1 VRKRTVLS
9 LEQALSL
16 SYGTLRFVHAGWRVI
31 RLEATPA
38 PGSRTPGD
46 PNRYVG
52 KLLAEHDRR
61 SYFVAPNVG
70 KESIALNLKAEEGRK
85 LLHRIVSE
93 LPVDVFCC
101 NTLPRRYESLGIDF
115 ETLRRCNP
123 AIVWAG
129 ISAFGPEHPE
139 RPGYDPMLQAKLG
152 YMALTG
158 DRAGPPTLCGVPAI
172 DLKAGDDLYTQV
184 ISALLEQAEMD
195 AGAKRIDVSMARS
208 AVSWL
213 QTTLP
218 LLDMGAAPN
227 EIERNGN
234 EHREFVPANAFAAS
248 DGYVYIA
255 IGSDTQWRYLTSI
268 EAFTPLRREEWAT
281 NAGRCESR
289 DEINAQMRSVVSG
302 LRVSD
307 VVTSLTQVGVVV
319 SEVNDVRAVRDLP
332 SIAPELGRVSF
343 PEGRDVHLP
352 PSATAGDAVP
362 KLFAPP
368 PRYGEHT
375 RAVLAELGTADQDV
389 DAMVQSGTVAEPSPP
404 ASRS

>member
-1 VRKRTVLS
+1 VNKRTVLS

-38 PGSRTPGD
+38 RGSRTPGD

-52 KLLAEHDRR
+52 KLLAEPDRR

-70 KESIALNLKAEEGRK
+70 KESIALNLKTEEGQK

-101 NTLPRRYESLGIDF
+101 NTLPRRYEGLGIDF

-158 DRAGPPTLCGVPAI
+158 DPAGPPTLCGVPVI

-184 ISALLEQAEMD
+184 ISALLEQAETGG
-195 AGAKRIDVSMARS
+195 GAKRIDVSMARG

-218 LLDMGAAPN
+218 LLDMGATPK
-227 EIERNGN
+227 EVGRSGN
-234 EHREFVPANAFAAS
+234 EHREFVPANVYTAS

-255 IGSDTQWRYLTSI
+255 IGSDAQWQYLTSI
-268 EAFTPLRREEWAT
+268 DAFAGLRREEWAT
-281 NAGRCESR
+281 NERRCESR
-289 DEINAQMRSVVSG
+289 DEIQALMGKAVSG
-302 LRVSD
+302 LPVSD
-307 VVTSLTQVGVVV
+307 VVSLLTQVGVVV
-319 SEVNDVRAVRDLP
+319 SEVNDVRAVRNLP

-343 PEGRDVHLP
+343 PKGRNVYLP
-352 PSATAGDAVP
+352 PSAVAGDAVP
-362 KLFAPP
+362 KSFAPP

-375 RAVLAELGTADQDV
+375 RSVLAELGIADKDV
-389 DAMVQSGTVAEPSPP
+389 DEMARSGTVAEPSPP
-404 ASRS
+404 ASGS